1 MKELFLYESHTGG
14 FYIEEE
20 LKNNLYCEDCD
31 DSDFYLGSF
40 RTKEE
45 AENLIN
51 LHGDKDFYSE
61 DYIQD
66 FTNSI
71 FKSL

>member
-45 AENLIN
+45 ALNLIRIHN
-51 LHGDKDFYSE
+51 EGDFEEFE
-61 DYIQD
+61 DYVEGYLKNIY
-66 FTNSI
+66 
-71 FKSL
+71 